1 MGGALLSRSGVGMI
15 GKVVAMGVL
24 VDYFTVDSE
33 QAARSALPGGPG
45 AANLPY
51 VDCKGWL
58 DEPDTL
64 AAELSGRDLSEFGD
78 SEVVVD
84 DGESAS
90 VERIAPETIA
100 ALAAVDDARLC
111 EYAEEELLDEFEV
124 ERVMALRGLARE
136 AVRLN
141 QGMYR
146 WTCA

>member
-1 MGGALLSRSGVGMI
+1 MCTLLRAGVGVI

-33 QAARSALPGGPG
+33 QAARSALSGGPG
-45 AANLPY
+45 AVNLPY

-78 SEVVVD
+78 SQAVAD

-90 VERIAPETIA
+90 VDRMAPETVA
-100 ALAAVDDARLC
+100 ALATVDDARLR
-111 EYAEEELLDEFEV
+111 EYAEEELLDEFELG
-124 ERVMALRGLARE
+124 RVMALRDLARE

-146 WTCA
+146 WACA